1 MVTNLP
7 VAVLRR
13 YEIQYTLIVKRWY
26 KIMTDRIFDAIEFAV
41 KAHRGQ
47 FRKGSHVPYI
57 VHPIGVSKLLIEAGC
72 DEDVVI
78 AGLLH
83 DTLEDTPVTV
93 QEIKLSF
100 GAKIAGIV
108 EGISEPDKKDTW
120 EHRKTHTIETL
131 KTAPLDNLLVECADK
146 LDNIRAI
153 RKDLTRLSD
162 GLWQRFKRGKDKQ
175 QWYYNSLMEAFSQRA
190 DESPQLSL
198 LFKEFKEETEE
209 VFVVKSEK

>member
-1 MVTNLP
+1 
-7 VAVLRR
+7 
-13 YEIQYTLIVKRWY
+13 
-26 KIMTDRIFDAIEFAV
+26 MTDRIFDAIEFAV

-93 QEIKLSF
+93 QEIKLHF
-100 GAKIAGIV
+100 GEKIATIV
-108 EGISEPDKKDTW
+108 ESISEPDKTDTW
-120 EHRKTHTIETL
+120 EHRKTHTIEFL
-131 KTAPLDNLLVECADK
+131 KTTAHVDSLLVECADK

-153 RKDLTRLSD
+153 RQDFARFGD
-162 GLWQRFKRGKDKQ
+162 NLWCRFKRGKDKQ
-175 QWYYNSLMEAFSQRA
+175 QWYYRALAEAFSLRA
-190 DESPQLSL
+190 EESPQLSL
-198 LFKEFKEETEE
+198 LVKSFKQETEE
-209 VFVVKSEK
+209 VFAAIQVKRDNKITL

>member
-1 MVTNLP
+1 
-7 VAVLRR
+7 
-13 YEIQYTLIVKRWY
+13 
-26 KIMTDRIFDAIEFAV
+26 MTDRIFDAIEFAV

-72 DEDVVI
+72 DENVVI

-93 QEIKLSF
+93 QEIKLHF
-100 GAKIAGIV
+100 GEKIATIV
-108 EGISEPDKKDTW
+108 ASISEPDKTDTW

-131 KTAPLDNLLVECADK
+131 KNAPLDSLLVECADK
-146 LDNIRAI
+146 LDNVRAM
-153 RKDLTRLSD
+153 RKDLAVMGD
-162 GLWQRFKRGKDKQ
+162 NLWLRFKRGKDKQ
-175 QWYYNSLMEAFSQRA
+175 QWYYNSLMEAFSMRA
-190 DESPQLSL
+190 NESPQLSL

-209 VFVVKSEK
+209 VFT

>member
-1 MVTNLP
+1 
-7 VAVLRR
+7 
-13 YEIQYTLIVKRWY
+13 
-26 KIMTDRIFDAIEFAV
+26 MTDKIFDAIEFAA

-108 EGISEPDKKDTW
+108 EAISEPDKKDTW
-120 EHRKTHTIETL
+120 EHRKTHTIEYL
-131 KTAPLDNLLVECADK
+131 KIAHVDSLLVECADK

-153 RKDLTRLSD
+153 RQDFDRFGDS
-162 GLWQRFKRGKDKQ
+162 LWSRFKRGKDKQ
-175 QWYYNSLMEAFSQRA
+175 QWYYKSLMEAFSMRA
-190 DESPQLSL
+190 NESPQLSL
-198 LFKEFKEETEE
+198 LFKEFKKETEE
-209 VFVVKSEK
+209 VFVMKSEK